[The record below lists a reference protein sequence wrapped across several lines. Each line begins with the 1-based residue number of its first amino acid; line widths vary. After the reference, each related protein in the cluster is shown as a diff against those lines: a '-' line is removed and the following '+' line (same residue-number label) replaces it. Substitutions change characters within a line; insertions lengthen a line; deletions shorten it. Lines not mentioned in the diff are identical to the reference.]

1 MHISQMGASR
11 KDVLEATNNLTKALQ
26 RTINL
31 SAIVGT
37 IVSFVIAI
45 AGIAVEFL
53 LVADFGY
60 VLIAIGVL
68 GIATGLTLWR
78 S

>member
-1 MHISQMGASR
+1 MGASR
-11 KDVLEATNNLTKALQ
+11 KDVLEATNNLTNALQ

-37 IVSFVIAI
+37 VVSSVITI
-45 AGIAVEFL
+45 AGIAVELL

-60 VLIAIGVL
+60 VLIAIGIL
-68 GIATGLTLWR
+68 GIAIGFTLWR